1 MNPTVASPVADT
13 SIITNPVIVGVLIL
27 VVVAAIIIV
36 ALQIL
41 KKFFH
46 SKYHIPPEYHNT
58 TLQVTVPKDF
68 TNEEDKN
75 KEIKQLIGI
84 AENLYANLGGLK
96 PQKGIK
102 TYFYGRKDH
111 IALEI
116 IKERTNNISFFITVP
131 EYFRRFL
138 EQQVHAQYP
147 DAEIEPIKDYNI
159 FTPQGIVQG
168 AYLQLKKQYIF
179 PIQTYQSMETDP
191 LNAITN
197 SLSKFQEDE
206 GGAIQIL
213 IRSAKASWHA
223 WPAKV
228 ASEMQQG
235 KKLKEALKSSSKAG
249 TKGFAGG
256 IVKSIFTSSK
266 SKEDDMLSKNQ
277 PHQLSP
283 MEEETVKA
291 LEQKTAKAGFD
302 VNIRI
307 IVSAKQKEH
316 AEAYLRNVID
326 AFSQYAGYEYGNGFR
341 AVKVG
346 SSQKLI
352 NAFIYRMFVT
362 KRSFILNTEEIASL
376 YHLPLPYTE
385 TPNIKWLSARKA
397 APPNNLPPEGIIL
410 GETEYRGEKSLIR
423 INDKDRQRHVYIIGQ
438 TGSGKSYTMANMAVQ
453 DIQRGDGCCL
463 IDPHGGLIDEYVLP
477 NVPKERV
484 EDVIY
489 FDPSDMER
497 PLGLN
502 LLEYDKKY
510 PEQKTFVVNEMINI
524 FDKLYNLSQTGGP
537 MFEQYMRNSMLLVM
551 DDPDDTATLLDIPK
565 ILVDKEYRKE
575 KLAKTTNVVVKR
587 FWEEEAEKAGGEA
600 SLANMV
606 PYITSKLSTFIS
618 NDYMR
623 PIIAQEESGFNF
635 RKVMDEKKILLINL
649 SKGRIGD
656 LNAELLGLVV
666 VGKILMA
673 SLSRVDIPEEER
685 KPFYLY
691 IDEFQN
697 YVTDSIAVILS
708 EARKYKLCLT
718 MAHQYI
724 GQLVEDGDSSI
735 KDAIFGN
742 VGTIAA
748 YRVGVEDAELFA
760 KQFEPIFNEY
770 DVMNVDKF
778 TFNLKLLIDNT
789 HARPFNVKGRTLPAG
804 NPQMVDAIKELSR
817 LKYGRDRNII
827 EAEIAKRSA
836 MKPVAPKPAPAVP
849 PLSSKSTPA
858 TPSVNPTL
866 SRRQMA
872 EEASKKVPKQND
884 IPTKPASISTPVP
897 LKPNSVPP
905 VPPEPKSPQPT
916 ISPSPASTKPPV
928 PPSSPTA
935 NPSP

>member
-1 MNPTVASPVADT
+1 MNPTISSPVTDA
-13 SIITNPVIVGVLIL
+13 SILTNPVVMGVLIL
-27 VVVAAIIIV
+27 VAIVAFVIIV
-36 ALQIL
+36 LQIFR
-41 KKFFH
+41 KYFH
-46 SKYHIPPEYHNT
+46 SQYHIPSEYHNT
-58 TLQVTVPKDF
+58 TLLITVPKDF
-68 TNEEDKN
+68 TKEEDKN

-84 AENLYANLGGLK
+84 AENLFANLGGLK
-96 PQKGIK
+96 PQKGIS

-116 IKERTNNISFFITVP
+116 VKERTNNISFFITVP
-131 EYFRRFL
+131 EYFHRFL
-138 EQQVHAQYP
+138 EQQIHAQYP
-147 DAEIEPIKDYNI
+147 DAQIEPKEDYNI

-179 PIQTYQSMETDP
+179 PIQTFQNMETDP

-197 SLSKFQEDE
+197 SLSRFQENE

-235 KKLKEALKSSSKAG
+235 KKLKEALRSSSKAG
-249 TKGFAGG
+249 AKGFAGG
-256 IVKSIFTSSK
+256 VMKSVFSSSK
-266 SKEDDMLSKNQ
+266 SKEDEMLNKTQ
-277 PHQLSP
+277 LHQLSP
-283 MEEETVKA
+283 MEEETIKV

-307 IVSAKQKEH
+307 VVSAKQKQQ

-346 SSQKLI
+346 NNQKLI
-352 NAFIYRMFVT
+352 NAFIYRRFVT

-385 TPNIKWLSARKA
+385 TPNIRWLSARKA
-397 APPNNLPPEGIIL
+397 APPSNLPQEGIVL
-410 GETEYRGEKSLIR
+410 GETEYRGVKSLIR
-423 INDKDRQRHVYIIGQ
+423 IKDKDRQRHVYIIGQ

-477 NVPKERV
+477 NIPKERV

-497 PLGLN
+497 PMGLN

-510 PEQKTFVVNEMINI
+510 PEQKTFVINEMINI

-537 MFEQYMRNSMLLVM
+537 MFEQYMRNAMLLVM
-551 DDPDDTATLLDIPK
+551 DDPNDTATLLEIPRV
-565 ILVDKEYRKE
+565 LADKQYRTE
-575 KLAKTTNVVVKR
+575 KLSRITNIVVKR

-600 SLANMV
+600 ALANMV

-623 PIIAQEESGFNF
+623 PIIAQKESGFNF

-656 LNAELLGLVV
+656 INAKLLGLVM

-673 SLSRVDIPEEER
+673 SLSRVDIPEEKR
-685 KPFYLY
+685 QPFYLY

-718 MAHQYI
+718 MAHQYV
-724 GQLVEDGDSSI
+724 GQLVDNGDSTI
-735 KDAIFGN
+735 KDAVFGN
-742 VGTIAA
+742 VGTIGA

-770 DVMNVDKF
+770 DVMNVDQY

-789 HARPFNVKGRTLPAG
+789 HARP
-804 NPQMVDAIKELSR
+804 
-817 LKYGRDRNII
+817 
-827 EAEIAKRSA
+827 
-836 MKPVAPKPAPAVP
+836 
-849 PLSSKSTPA
+849 
-858 TPSVNPTL
+858 
-866 SRRQMA
+866 
-872 EEASKKVPKQND
+872 
-884 IPTKPASISTPVP
+884 
-897 LKPNSVPP
+897 
-905 VPPEPKSPQPT
+905 
-916 ISPSPASTKPPV
+916 
-928 PPSSPTA
+928 
-935 NPSP
+935 

>member
-1 MNPTVASPVADT
+1 MNPTIESSISET
-13 SIITNPVIVGVLIL
+13 SVFTNPVVVGVLVV
-27 VVVAAIIIV
+27 VVVAAVVIIT
-36 ALQIL
+36 LQFL

-46 SKYHIPPEYHNT
+46 SKYHIPAEYHNT
-58 TLQVTVPKDF
+58 TLQITVPKDF
-68 TNEEDKN
+68 TRQEDKD

-84 AENLYANLGGLK
+84 AENMYANLGGLK
-96 PQKGIK
+96 PQKGINA
-102 TYFYGRKDH
+102 YFYGRKDH

-138 EQQVHAQYP
+138 EQQIHAQYP
-147 DAEIEPIKDYNI
+147 DAQIEPIEDYNI
-159 FTPQGIVQG
+159 FTPQGVVQG

-179 PIQTYQSMETDP
+179 PIQTYRSMETDP

-197 SLSKFQEDE
+197 SLSKFHEDE

-213 IRSAKASWHA
+213 IRSAKASWHS

-235 KKLKEALKSSSKAG
+235 KKLKEALKTSSKAG

-256 IVKSIFTSSK
+256 IVKSVFYSSK
-266 SKEDDMLSKNQ
+266 SKEDDMLSKTQ

-307 IVSAKQKEH
+307 IVSAKQKQQS
-316 AEAYLRNVID
+316 EAYLRNVID

-352 NAFIYRMFVT
+352 NAFIYRSFIA
-362 KRSFILNTEEIASL
+362 KRSFVLNTEEVASL

-385 TPNIKWLSARKA
+385 TPNIRWLSARKA
-397 APPNNLPPEGIIL
+397 APPNNLPDEGIIL
-410 GETEYRGEKSLIR
+410 GETDYRGQKSLIR
-423 INDKDRQRHVYIIGQ
+423 IKDNDRQRHVYIIGQ
-438 TGSGKSYTMANMAVQ
+438 TGSGKSYTMANMAIQ
-453 DIQRGDGCCL
+453 DIQKGDGCCL

-477 NVPKERV
+477 NIPKERV

-489 FDPSDMER
+489 FDPSDTER
-497 PLGLN
+497 PMGLN

-510 PEQKTFVVNEMINI
+510 PEQKTFVINEMINI

-537 MFEQYMRNSMLLVM
+537 MFEQYMRNAMLLVM
-551 DDPDDTATLLDIPK
+551 DDPDDTATLLEIPK
-565 ILVDKEYRKE
+565 VLADKQYRTE
-575 KLAKTTNVVVKR
+575 KLKTINNIVVKR

-600 SLANMV
+600 ALANMV

-623 PIIAQEESGFNF
+623 PIIAQRESGFNF
-635 RKVMDEKKILLINL
+635 RKIMDEKKILLINL

-656 LNAELLGLVV
+656 LNAELLGLVM

-673 SLSRVDIPEEER
+673 SLSRVDIPEEQR
-685 KPFYLY
+685 QPFYLY

-718 MAHQYI
+718 MAHQYV
-724 GQLVEDGDSSI
+724 GQLVEDGDPTI
-735 KDAIFGN
+735 KDAVFGN

-748 YRVGVEDAELFA
+748 YRVGVEDSELFA
-760 KQFEPIFNEY
+760 KQFEPVFNEY

-789 HARPFNVKGRTLPAG
+789 HARPFNVQGRTLPSG
-804 NPQMVDAIKELSR
+804 NPQMVSAIKELSR
-817 LKYGRDRNII
+817 LKYGRDRNIV
-827 EAEIAKRSA
+827 EAEIAQRSIT
-836 MKPVAPKPAPAVP
+836 KPVPVKPAPPVGTTSRRNLVPPPARPKPPIQKPTPPAPAVP
-849 PLSSKSTPA
+849 PSSTP
-858 TPSVNPTL
+858 NPT
-866 SRRQMA
+866 
-872 EEASKKVPKQND
+872 P
-884 IPTKPASISTPVP
+884 
-897 LKPNSVPP
+897 
-905 VPPEPKSPQPT
+905 
-916 ISPSPASTKPPV
+916 
-928 PPSSPTA
+928 
-935 NPSP
+935 